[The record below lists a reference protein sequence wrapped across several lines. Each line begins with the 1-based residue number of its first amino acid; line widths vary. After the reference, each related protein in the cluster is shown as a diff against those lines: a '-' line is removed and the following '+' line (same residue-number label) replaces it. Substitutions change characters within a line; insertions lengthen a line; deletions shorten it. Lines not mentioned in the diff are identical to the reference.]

1 MTYAMLMQHAED
13 MRDLAVG
20 VASAGGA
27 DGYYRMRAIEK
38 EFADLPE
45 AFRPLT
51 GFPDPRS
58 YDAKLHHLD
67 YVLSGL
73 STGDGDARA
82 NAELRNL
89 GVALRNWTGEAAD
102 KFKRGFVEPWPAF
115 IKNQY
120 TVGVV
125 LRSALQAEQEIW
137 ARARQDAD
145 QIGEQGLAAMAACGD
160 CTRTEWTVTF
170 TVVAAV
176 AAVAAVPVTGG
187 LSLAAGGVAGLAQ
200 VVAATGPAEAPQTTF
215 TADVP
220 SEVADRVREAI
231 TQLRAHIHEKQ
242 DAVRKA
248 LRVTNA
254 AMTDRPE
261 LFGW

>member
-13 MRDLAVG
+13 MRDLAVE

-27 DGYYRMRAIEK
+27 DGYYRMRAIHK
-38 EFADLPE
+38 EFADLPD

-51 GFPDPRS
+51 GFPDPQT
-58 YDAKLHHLD
+58 YDAKLRHLD
-67 YVLSGL
+67 DVLSGL
-73 STGDGDARA
+73 STGDGQELA
-82 NAELRNL
+82 NANL
-89 GVALRNWTGEAAD
+89 QNLNVALRNWTGEAAE
-102 KFKRGFVEPWPAF
+102 KFKRGFIEPWPAF
-115 IKNQY
+115 LQNQY

-125 LRSALQAEQEIW
+125 LHSALEAEQEIW
-137 ARARQDAD
+137 TRARQDAD

-160 CTRTEWTVTF
+160 CTRTEWTITF

-176 AAVAAVPVTGG
+176 AAVAAVPVSGG

-231 TQLRAHIHEKQ
+231 TQLRAHIHEKR
-242 DAVRKA
+242 DAVRIA
-248 LRVTNA
+248 LRATNKA
-254 AMTDRPE
+254 ITDRPE